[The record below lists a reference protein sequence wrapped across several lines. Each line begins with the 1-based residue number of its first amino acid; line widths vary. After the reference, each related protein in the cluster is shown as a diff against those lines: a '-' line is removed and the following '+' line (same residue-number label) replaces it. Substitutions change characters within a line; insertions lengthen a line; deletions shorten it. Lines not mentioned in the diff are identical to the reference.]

1 MKKTLTLLI
10 VVLTS
15 LSFVSYA
22 QIKDGKISGAVI
34 DGSQKTIESS
44 TITLLRAKDSS
55 VAKIAAADK
64 NGKFEIE
71 KIPEGRYFVSISAVG
86 HQKGYSEVFEI
97 TPEKNSVALK
107 TIELIPQ
114 TKSLGGVTVIAK
126 KPLVEQKLD
135 RTIINVEASITNV
148 GSSALDVLEKSPG
161 ISVDKDGNISLKG
174 KEGVMVLIDGRP
186 TQLGGADLANM
197 LRSMNANQLDQIEI
211 MTNPPAKYDA
221 AGNAGIIN
229 IKTKKNRQLGYNGSA
244 NVGYGQGRYPR
255 FNEGLNFNY
264 RVNKVNVFTNLSHN
278 YNMSYNILTIQRNF
292 RDINTKELKSNFDQV
307 ARMKNENN
315 AFNGKVGLDY
325 FASKN
330 TTFGIVLTGFSSD
343 RSNINRNITD
353 IFQTQGSTSSQTRAV
368 SNGKQDW
375 KNFSTNINFRQALD
389 TSGTELT
396 ADLDYITY
404 DSKNQT
410 SLINSYFDNLGNS
423 TEKPDTLLGRL
434 PQNIN
439 IYSGKVDFSH
449 PLKKGARFDAGIKS
463 SFVRTDND
471 ADYDSASNGQR
482 IDDLGRSNHFIYE
495 ENINAAYV
503 NLSKPINKKWSAQ
516 LGLRLENTNA
526 KGHSTGFVFDGVQNK
541 FVPFDSTFNRNYT
554 QLFPTAYIQYTKD
567 KNNSFVLNYGR
578 RIRRPDYQSLNPFIN
593 FLDKY
598 TFQKG
603 NPNLKPQFSHN
614 IELSHTYKG
623 FLTTTL
629 NYSRTKD
636 IIQNVIEQNEA
647 TNETFVKRANIAR
660 QRQFGIAINASNPIT
675 KWWKNNL
682 YVNVF
687 NNKFEGLVGE
697 AFVTIDATTLMV
709 NGSQQF
715 QFSKTWSGEISGFF
729 RTQGIE
735 GVIHAKPFGMMS
747 LGVSKQVMKNK
758 GTIRLN
764 VRDVLKTQYFRGES
778 KYSNVDAAFQEHND
792 SRVVNIGFT
801 YRFSKGKINQRK
813 RSNGSANDEQS
824 RVGAGN

>member
-1 MKKTLTLLI
+1 MRKLFLLSISLVTLCL
-10 VVLTS
+10 
-15 LSFVSYA
+15 FSYA
-22 QIKDGKISGAVI
+22 QTKIGKVSGTVI
-34 DGSQKTIESS
+34 DGNRKTIESS
-44 TITLLRAKDSS
+44 TITLLKSKDSS
-55 VAKIAAADK
+55 VAKISAADK
-64 NGKFEIE
+64 DGKFEFE
-71 KIPEGRYFVSISAVG
+71 KIAEGKYFVSVSAVG

-97 TPEKNSVALK
+97 TAEKNAVTLK
-107 TIELIPQ
+107 TIELVPQ
-114 TKSLGGVTVIAK
+114 TKSLGGVTVTTK
-126 KPLVEQKLD
+126 RPLVEQKID
-135 RTIINVEASITNV
+135 RTVINVEAAITNV
-148 GSSALDVLEKSPG
+148 GSSALEVLEKSPG

-174 KEGVMVLIDGRP
+174 KDGVMVLIDGRP
-186 TQLGGADLANM
+186 TQLGGADLANL

-244 NVGYGQGRYPR
+244 NIGYSQGRYPR
-255 FNEGLNFNY
+255 FNEGLNLNY

-278 YNMSYNILTIQRNF
+278 YNSNYNVLTIQRNF
-292 RDINTKELKSNFDQV
+292 RDINTKELKSYFDQV
-307 ARMKNENN
+307 ARMRNESKSY
-315 AFNGKVGLDY
+315 NGKVGVDY

-343 RSNINRNITD
+343 RSNVNRNITD
-353 IFQTQGSTSSQTRAV
+353 IYQTQGAITSQTRAI
-368 SNGKQDW
+368 SNGNQDW
-375 KNFSTNINFRQALD
+375 KNFSTNLNFRQVLD
-389 TSGTELT
+389 TLGTDLT
-396 ADLDYITY
+396 ADFDYITY
-404 DSKNQT
+404 DSKNHT
-410 SLINSYFDNLGNS
+410 SLVNSYFDALGN
-423 TEKPDTLLGRL
+423 TKDKPDTLLGRL

-439 IYSGKVDFSH
+439 IYSGKVDYSH

-463 SFVRTDND
+463 SIVRTDND
-471 ADYDSASNGQR
+471 ADYDSSSNGQR
-482 IDDLGRSNHFIYE
+482 IDDLGRSNHFVYE

-526 KGHSTGFVFDGVQNK
+526 KGRSTGFVFNGAQNA
-541 FVPFDSTFNRNYT
+541 FVPFDSTFNRKYT

-567 KNNSFVLNYGR
+567 KSNSFVLNYGR

-614 IELSHTYKG
+614 VELSHTFKG
-623 FLTTTL
+623 MLTTTL
-629 NYSRTKD
+629 NYSRTTD

-647 TNETFVKRANIAR
+647 TNETFVKRANIAK
-660 QRQFGIAINASNPIT
+660 QRQFGISMNASHPVT
-675 KWWKNNL
+675 KWWKSNM

-687 NNKFEGLVGE
+687 NNKFEGIVNNE
-697 AFVTIDATTLMV
+697 FVTIDATTLML

-747 LGVSKQVMKNK
+747 VGISKQIMKNN
-758 GTIRLN
+758 GTLRLN
-764 VRDVLKTQYFRGES
+764 VRDVFKTQYFRGES
-778 KYSNVDAAFQEHND
+778 KYSNVDAAFQERND